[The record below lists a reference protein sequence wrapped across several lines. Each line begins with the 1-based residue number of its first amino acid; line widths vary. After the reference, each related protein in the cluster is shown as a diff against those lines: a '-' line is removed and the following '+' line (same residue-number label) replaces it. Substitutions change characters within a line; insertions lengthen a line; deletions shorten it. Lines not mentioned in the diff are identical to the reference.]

1 MATSALNKT
10 IWDFYLF
17 QMLRFFRLKKV
28 SLVPVS
34 SQSIFLDGT
43 GTRTIWNWKKKVQVP
58 SRSDVGPVFFPCVRF
73 SGSKNTNRSEFNKRF
88 GQKNRS
94 ENEWVGEVRPRCLHL
109 FKRNK
114 LTALNLRQCCQT
126 SLATYLLFF

>member
-1 MATSALNKT
+1 
-10 IWDFYLF
+10 
-17 QMLRFFRLKKV
+17 MLRFLGLK
-28 SLVPVS
+28 SLTSTGLVPVPG
-34 SQSIFLDGT
+34 IFHIFGWHRYQNNLELE
-43 GTRTIWNWKKKVQVP
+43 KKVQVP

-114 LTALNLRQCCQT
+114 LTALNLR
-126 SLATYLLFF
+126 